1 MCDVGSLIDCL
12 YGIDSGE
19 ASLDILA
26 RYDEIR
32 RNIFNKV
39 VDVMSTGNFHR
50 IMQDADDF
58 KENDP
63 AYKMMSAARA
73 DPAVAAAVRKV
84 RLVSSSLLSNRLI
97 GCLSFIQHEMSM
109 GYDMTEFYDKSAI
122 KE

>member
-1 MCDVGSLIDCL
+1 MGLTTGVCDVGSLIDCL

-26 RYDEIR
+26 KYDEVR

-39 VDVMSTGNFHR
+39 VDVMSTGNFRR

-84 RLVSSSLLSNRLI
+84 RPVLPS
-97 GCLSFIQHEMSM
+97 
-109 GYDMTEFYDKSAI
+109 TES
-122 KE
+122 